1 MIRWLVVGAKDHLS
15 IETDADT
22 YARRDPVTVKAS
34 VFGTDLRPKND
45 ARVTATVTDPLGN
58 HEEIPMDWILSEE
71 GVYQCRYVPDTEGD
85 HTVSVAVSGLDA
97 KPAVKSFLVAEPTI
111 EFSDAGLKRD
121 SLKEMARLAGG
132 AYYEYPQVAGLAEHL
147 RQDAAAA
154 QARGTV
160 PQLLPLW
167 DMPALF
173 LALLAL
179 VTAEWWIRRRS
190 GLA

>member
-1 MIRWLVVGAKDHLS
+1 
-15 IETDADT
+15 
-22 YARRDPVTVKAS
+22 
-34 VFGTDLRPKND
+34 
-45 ARVTATVTDPLGN
+45 
-58 HEEIPMDWILSEE
+58 MDWILSEE
-71 GVYQCRYVPDTEGD
+71 GIYQCRYLPETEGD
-85 HTVSVAVSGLDA
+85 HLVSVSVPGLDV

-121 SLKEMARLAGG
+121 SLKEMARLADGV
-132 AYYEYPQVAGLAEHL
+132 YYEYPQVAGLADRL
-147 RQDAAAA
+147 KQDAAAA

-160 PQLLPLW
+160 PQMLPLW

-173 LALLAL
+173 LALLGL